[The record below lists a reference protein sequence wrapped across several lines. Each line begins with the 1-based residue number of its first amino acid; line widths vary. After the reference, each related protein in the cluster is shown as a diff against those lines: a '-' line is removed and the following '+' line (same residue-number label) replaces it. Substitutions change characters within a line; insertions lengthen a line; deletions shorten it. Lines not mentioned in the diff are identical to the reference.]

1 LIGDGVDDAPALAL
15 ADVGIAVG
23 AATATVASQTADAV
37 VVNDRIERV
46 VDAVRIGRRAMRIAR
61 QSVVTGLGLSC
72 LGMIL
77 AVIGLLPPLA
87 GAIGQEAIDVAVIL
101 NALRALRQ

>member
-1 LIGDGVDDAPALAL
+1 MAGLA
-15 ADVGIAVG
+15 
-23 AATATVASQTADAV
+23 
-37 VVNDRIERV
+37 
-46 VDAVRIGRRAMRIAR
+46 
-61 QSVVTGLGLSC
+61 LSC